1 MAFPITTERL
11 AIRPFRPGD
20 LEGLHAMYGDS
31 TVMAY
36 IGNGRSVSREETAR
50 TLLEMI
56 EDHDDA
62 RPGLL
67 ACEERATGRLVGR
80 GGFKRWTV
88 DGIDEMEIG
97 WMVARDDQG
106 RGIATEMG
114 LALRDYA
121 FRALALEHVIS
132 VIQPGNTASIRV
144 AEKVGERYWRDW
156 VTPGGQDVLLYRVDG
171 PQA

>member
-1 MAFPITTERL
+1 MTLRITTTRL
-11 AIRPFRPGD
+11 EIRAFKPGD

-31 TVMAY
+31 AVMEH

-50 TLLEMI
+50 TLVEMI

-80 GGFKRWTV
+80 GGFKLWTV

-97 WMVARDDQG
+97 WMVTREDQG

-114 LALRDYA
+114 LALRNYA
-121 FRALALEHVIS
+121 FDTLARDHVIS
-132 VIQPGNTASIRV
+132 VIQPANVSSIRV
-144 AEKVGERYWRDW
+144 AEKVGERFWRDW
-156 VTPGGQDVLLYRVDG
+156 VTPGGQAVLLYRADR